1 MPIAMDPKSLSYF
14 FILNEETDEI
24 IEDLTTIYL

>member
-14 FILNEETDEI
+14 FILNEETDKI
-24 IEDLTTIYL
+24 IDDLNTIYL